1 MTEFLHINLI
11 SLLAHHTGLHS
22 PLSLARI
29 PTQTQAHIH
38 MRIIAN
44 TLKPTERN
52 AFTLYTVSAK
62 SFHCGGSV
70 HSVHQSARVSPASLC
85 HKSCVL
91 CVRVSVQY
99 LSSNHNPQYNNK
111 YYRDKMARALINL
124 SKTLHLNGG
133 VNQHLAAVSAVTPS
147 TMPSSRNCESTRAV
161 CEHNSQHKC
170 VIADRK
176 RATMR

>member
-1 MTEFLHINLI
+1 MNVYILTEFLHINLI

-85 HKSCVL
+85 HNSLRCV
-91 CVRVSVQY
+91 CACPFSTY
-99 LSSNHNPQYNNK
+99 LPIITPNTITSIIAIRWPV
-111 YYRDKMARALINL
+111 LL
-124 SKTLHLNGG
+124 S
-133 VNQHLAAVSAVTPS
+133 
-147 TMPSSRNCESTRAV
+147 
-161 CEHNSQHKC
+161 
-170 VIADRK
+170 I
-176 RATMR
+176 